1 MKHRHLLLFA
11 VLPAFACSS
20 AEFRPRAVGTLNAGV
35 LEVDELMAEARLHAE
50 SHNFALAVTSYRRV
64 LRQAP
69 NHVEA
74 YRGMA
79 AAYDRLGRFDLAR
92 RYYEEGLA
100 LAPEDPAL
108 RIDYAATL
116 RAHGMER
123 EAALVDLPA
132 VVEQAEAAAPA
143 ESVAGGASLA
153 ILLPPGPAPVAT
165 ESASVEIVLPPAPAP
180 TPVAAAS
187 VEIVLPL
194 PAPAPARAPAP
205 TPAQV
210 SRVAPD
216 VVPPRPAP
224 VAARPV
230 RASVDIVLPP
240 LAPAPARTAGA
251 SAAVALPPPAPA
263 IERVPRL
270 ERHSLGVVALITR
283 RDPARRQQMA
293 AATPREGIRLPIRQI
308 RSTGREIVWELPA
321 VPTPPPAAPQS
332 ARRLAIVELRV
343 LNAVGRRGQAG
354 RMGTHLRD
362 LGWAEVSAGDAIRR
376 RSRSY
381 FLASPTQAAA
391 ARRLAAQLPFR
402 PWINMTG
409 RSGPIR
415 LVLGHD
421 AVRFDE
427 RLLRGRRSS

>member
-1 MKHRHLLLFA
+1 MKMRKSALLLIA
-11 VLPAFACSS
+11 CLPLLACSS

-50 SHNFALAVTSYRRV
+50 SRNFALAVTSYRRA

-143 ESVAGGASLA
+143 ESVAADASLA
-153 ILLPPGPAPVAT
+153 ILLPPPGPAPVAT

-210 SRVAPD
+210 SRD
-216 VVPPRPAP
+216 
-224 VAARPV
+224 
-230 RASVDIVLPP
+230 RA
-240 LAPAPARTAGA
+240 
-251 SAAVALPPPAPA
+251 
-263 IERVPRL
+263 
-270 ERHSLGVVALITR
+270 
-283 RDPARRQQMA
+283 
-293 AATPREGIRLPIRQI
+293 
-308 RSTGREIVWELPA
+308 W
-321 VPTPPPAAPQS
+321 
-332 ARRLAIVELRV
+332 
-343 LNAVGRRGQAG
+343 
-354 RMGTHLRD
+354 
-362 LGWAEVSAGDAIRR
+362 
-376 RSRSY
+376 
-381 FLASPTQAAA
+381 
-391 ARRLAAQLPFR
+391 
-402 PWINMTG
+402 
-409 RSGPIR
+409 
-415 LVLGHD
+415 
-421 AVRFDE
+421 
-427 RLLRGRRSS
+427 